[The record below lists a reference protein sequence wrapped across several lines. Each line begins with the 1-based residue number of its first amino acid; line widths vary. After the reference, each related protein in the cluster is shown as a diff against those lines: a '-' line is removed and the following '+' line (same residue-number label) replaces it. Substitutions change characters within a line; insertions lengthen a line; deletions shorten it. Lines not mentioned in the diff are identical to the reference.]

1 MSFSDKANNYDQRD
15 SNGCPVEYL
24 EAFNQLNDAGI
35 TAVVTA
41 GNDNGQN
48 YWIKAPAVCKDSTKN
63 VITVAALNP
72 LGQLA
77 SYSNAGDVTIAASG
91 GDFQINNTDGF
102 GIWTTTYAAKQEYS
116 SCSGAACFGY
126 GWKNGTSLAA
136 PLVTAAVADML
147 SANPKLTPEEI
158 ISILKSTAKPIA
170 ADKRIAFVDKLKSK
184 GTLPESVGRLDVI
197 KAVHAA
203 LVYPSVK

>member
-1 MSFSDKANNYDQRD
+1 M
-15 SNGCPVEYL
+15 
-24 EAFNQLNDAGI
+24 
-35 TAVVTA
+35 
-41 GNDNGQN
+41 
-48 YWIKAPAVCKDSTKN
+48 
-63 VITVAALNP
+63 
-72 LGQLA
+72 
-77 SYSNAGDVTIAASG
+77 
-91 GDFQINNTDGF
+91 
-102 GIWTTTYAAKQEYS
+102 
-116 SCSGAACFGY
+116 
-126 GWKNGTSLAA
+126 AA